1 MFVPY
6 AIACSEWN
14 VPVLPVKPWQIT
26 FVSLLIHTFAE
37 ADIARTAGAMRA
49 AAGVALVTFRSA
61 FIVLRSVA
69 ENYRCDLSPSPAVS
83 EGLLMTHF
91 LDVGDL

>member
-49 AAGVALVTFRSA
+49 AGVALVTFRSA

-69 ENYRCDLSPSPAVS
+69 ENYR
-83 EGLLMTHF
+83 
-91 LDVGDL
+91 